1 MLFILEYLKVNL
13 KLVEE
18 KKDNL
23 NRKKP
28 TREEEKRCQKRR
40 ARAGLKGARA
50 RVLFPDSCF
59 CFLERA
65 RAGPRRARAGYARK
79 FDVNK
84 VF

>member
-1 MLFILEYLKVNL
+1 M

-28 TREEEKRCQKRR
+28 TREEKCAASKGR

-50 RVLFPDSCF
+50 RCYIPDSVF
-59 CFLERA
+59 CNLERA
-65 RAGPRRARAGYARK
+65 RAGSRPARARCALI
-79 FDVNK
+79 FDVKK

>member
-1 MLFILEYLKVNL
+1 MKRMSPRKIVS

-23 NRKKP
+23 KLKKP
-28 TREEEKRCQKRR
+28 TEEAEGRCQKRR
-40 ARAGLKGARA
+40 ARAGLKGTRA
-50 RVLFPDSCF
+50 RCLNPDLVF
-59 CFLERA
+59 CNLERA
-65 RAGPRRARAGYARK
+65 RAGSRPARAGCARI